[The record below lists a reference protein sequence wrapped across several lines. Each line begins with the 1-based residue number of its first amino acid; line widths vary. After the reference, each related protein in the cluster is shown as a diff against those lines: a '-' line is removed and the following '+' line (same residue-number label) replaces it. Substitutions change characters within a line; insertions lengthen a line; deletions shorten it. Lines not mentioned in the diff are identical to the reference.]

1 MAITAP
7 TADLITL
14 GTTVRLH
21 PLRLVLVLDE
31 LQTRA
36 NNGDAEAIAFF
47 EAQRLAANAGNN

>member
-1 MAITAP
+1 
-7 TADLITL
+7 
-14 GTTVRLH
+14 
-21 PLRLVLVLDE
+21 VLVLDE